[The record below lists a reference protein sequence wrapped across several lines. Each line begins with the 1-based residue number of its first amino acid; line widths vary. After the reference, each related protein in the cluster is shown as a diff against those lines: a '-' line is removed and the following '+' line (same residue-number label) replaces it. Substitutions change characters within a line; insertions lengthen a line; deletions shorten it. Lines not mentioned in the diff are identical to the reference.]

1 MRKAAYFFKK
11 NTVDLFTL
19 SPSFAIQ
26 CDMQYFNTGAY
37 LQQLHDKYKWLR
49 SSHELVQLWVTSGV
63 IVEHVSHATHVPLAL
78 EGVLPLSNEPHSLGH
93 DGVQACVLQNK
104 LINKSANQTSA
115 TRHST

>member
-1 MRKAAYFFKK
+1 MRKAAYFLK
-11 NTVDLFTL
+11 NTVDVFTL
-19 SPSFAIQ
+19 SPSFSIH

-37 LQQLHDKYKWLR
+37 LQQLHYKYKWLR
-49 SSHELVQLWVTSGV
+49 SPHELIQLWVTGGV
-63 IVEHVSHATHVPLAL
+63 IVKHVSHAAHVPLAL

-104 LINKSANQTSA
+104 LINKSTNKASA